1 VKTLGIHI
9 VGALL
14 LISGL
19 LSQLVVAQ
27 PADNEALTV
36 EQLKQKVIELNRDL
50 LILEEDLL
58 FPASAQISVFVSMDT
73 GEYFQLDSIKLELD
87 GKVVASHLY
96 TEREIIALKKGG
108 IQRLYLGNV
117 KTGDHRVY
125 AVFTGKG
132 PNNREYKRAVE
143 VTVEKDLDPV
153 LLELQIVD
161 ANEALQ
167 PRFETKQWS
176 VF

>member
-1 VKTLGIHI
+1 MKTLGIHI

-19 LSQLVVAQ
+19 LSQTVVAQ
-27 PADNEALTV
+27 TADNEALTV

-73 GEYFQLDSIKLELD
+73 GEYFQLDSIKLELN

-143 VTVEKDLDPV
+143 VTVEKD
-153 LLELQIVD
+153 
-161 ANEALQ
+161 
-167 PRFETKQWS
+167 
-176 VF
+176 